1 MMESINLMVPDTA
14 SPARKGGVFAASA
27 REENVA

>member
-1 MMESINLMVPDTA
+1 MESITFMVPEPAQT
-14 SPARKGGVFAASA
+14 ARKGGVCAASA